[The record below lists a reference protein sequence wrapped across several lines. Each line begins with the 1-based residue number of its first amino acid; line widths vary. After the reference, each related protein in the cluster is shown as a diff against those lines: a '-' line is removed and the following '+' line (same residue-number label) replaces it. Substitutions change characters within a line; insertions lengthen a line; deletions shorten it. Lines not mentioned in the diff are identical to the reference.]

1 MEAHAAEPPQS
12 AWSGQDD
19 RWTLRI
25 AGDWRGQAAELPG
38 LPASMRAGRL
48 RIDAED
54 LGSWDSRLAALLWQR
69 LSGIDRRQLTL
80 ELDALP
86 PGLRQILVL
95 ALPEPAAAGSAPPP
109 AAPPPPRRLWVTAL
123 GQRAHRVAD
132 DAQHTL
138 EFFGNV
144 LLSFGRLLRGRSAMR
159 RSDLLWQIEQTGPR
173 SVPIVSIVSFLV
185 GLILAYMGA
194 AQLQLFGAQVFIA
207 NLVTVAVVRETAA
220 LVTGIVLSGR
230 IGAAF
235 AAQIGSMRANEEI
248 DALRTLGLDPID
260 HLVLPRALAMLLVA
274 PLLTAYAALVGM
286 AVGWLVAVGIYD
298 VSPIEYFNKSLQAL
312 TLPHVLI
319 GLLKGT
325 VYAFLVALAGC
336 RQGLSAGRSAQAVGE
351 ATTAAVVQSIVWI
364 AVAASTL
371 TVIFQRLDW

>member
-1 MEAHAAEPPQS
+1 
-12 AWSGQDD
+12 
-19 RWTLRI
+19 
-25 AGDWRGQAAELPG
+25 
-38 LPASMRAGRL
+38 MRAGRL